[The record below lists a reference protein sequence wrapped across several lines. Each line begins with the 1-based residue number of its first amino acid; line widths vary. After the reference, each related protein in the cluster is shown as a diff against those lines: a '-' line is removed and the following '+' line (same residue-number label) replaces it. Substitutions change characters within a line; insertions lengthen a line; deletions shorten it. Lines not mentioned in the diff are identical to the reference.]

1 MLINIHCMNILIH
14 FLFFFFVQFSGLL
27 LSAQSSAFI
36 VDFEGSVPAGPEYL
50 NGSEQPLG
58 TSYSFSTPF
67 GPVIFPNFFDT
78 LYGGFWVQ
86 GWALSR
92 RADSS
97 TANVSNVYGVKAFTG
112 NGGSGTFAVGL
123 SMARLR
129 TNMLAPGSRVKSLY
143 VTNTTWNYESMRQ
156 GLGTSKIFGG
166 LDGTEP
172 DYFKLVVKRYV
183 GGVLQAD
190 SAEIYLADYRFPGAS
205 SQDYI
210 LKDWIKLEL
219 NLPAPMDS
227 LLFILRSSDVGLF
240 GMNTPPYFAIDDV
253 EVEGA
258 PVSGLSDHSVQKLS
272 TAFLSDGSL
281 ILRGMEAG
289 ESVYIYDISGRLY
302 FSFVSTN
309 NTHIVS
315 SGAWPSG
322 FYVLRL
328 SGNSVK
334 ILKP

>member
-1 MLINIHCMNILIH
+1 MNIPLS
-14 FLFFFFVQFSGLL
+14 FLFAFFILLRGLVL
-27 LSAQSSAFI
+27 YSQNPSYTI
-36 VDFEGSVPAGPEYL
+36 DFEGSVPAVQDYL

-58 TSYSFSTPF
+58 TSYSFSTPY

-92 RADSS
+92 KADSS
-97 TANVSNVYGVKAFTG
+97 TANVSNVYGVKALTG
-112 NGGSGTFAVGL
+112 NSGSETFAVGL

-129 TNMLAPGSRVKSLY
+129 TNMLMPGTRVKSLY
-143 VTNTTWNYESMRQ
+143 VTNTTWNYEAMRQ

-172 DYFKLVVKRYV
+172 DFFKLVVKRYV

-205 SQDYI
+205 PQDYI
-210 LKDWIKLEL
+210 LKTWTKLEL
-219 NLPAPMDS
+219 NLPTPMDS

-240 GMNTPPYFAIDDV
+240 GMNTPPYFAVDDV

-258 PVSGLSDHSVQKLS
+258 PTTGVSDNSVETFS
-272 TAFLSDGSL
+272 AAFLSDGNL
-281 ILRGMEAG
+281 ILKDIKAG
-289 ESVYIYDISGRLY
+289 EYVQIYDISGRLY
-302 FSFVSTN
+302 LSFVSTN
-309 NTHIVS
+309 NTHVVTAAS
-315 SGAWPSG
+315 WPSG
-322 FYVLRL
+322 LYVLRL
-328 SGNSVK
+328 SGSRVK